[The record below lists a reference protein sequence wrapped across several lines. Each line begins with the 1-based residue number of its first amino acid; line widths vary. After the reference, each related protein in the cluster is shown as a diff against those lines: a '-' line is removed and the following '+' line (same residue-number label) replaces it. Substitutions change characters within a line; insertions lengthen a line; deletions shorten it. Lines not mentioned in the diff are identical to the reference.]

1 LIVRPD
7 LLMSRPTQFDTAGQR
22 YAAFISYNHQDRGA
36 AQWLHRA
43 LEGYHPPRGVV
54 VGDFPLAALRPI
66 FLDRAELPSSS
77 DLAASVR
84 EALTAS
90 RCLIVVCSPAA
101 AKSRWVNE
109 EVRYFKSL
117 GRAGRIFALFVAGD
131 AHHPG
136 SADDCLPPALRYRVD
151 EHGQVTSTAVPEPL
165 AADLRPNG
173 DERRT
178 AMLKIAAG
186 MLEVPL
192 DRLVQRDT
200 ARRQRRLMRLAAA
213 ALVGCL
219 AFALLSVAAVQS
231 RNEAERQRR
240 IAVQQSLTAQ
250 RTVGFLKSLFA
261 VSDPSEARGRSIT
274 AREVLDRGVKQI
286 DSQLNNEPLV
296 RAELMTTLGEVYG
309 SLGLLREGGD
319 LLERAQSITPLPDAL
334 AARQT
339 GALGDLLRQ
348 QGELEAA
355 RTTLERAQAVLA
367 HDPQLQGGDVYI
379 RVNNSLGIVYRD
391 QDKCDQARKAYRA
404 ALNASTRATPPDL
417 EGWRVA
423 IEGIAQ
429 CDMDEGDFANAEAGF
444 TTALARQL
452 AMTGEAH
459 PHTAEILSEL
469 GSVKYFQG
477 DRAGAA
483 AYYRRTLAIDRQIL
497 GEGHPD
503 MEWTANNLARV
514 LLEQRKFAEAR
525 ALLEASLQSFAQH
538 VVDTDPKLTF
548 VLANLALI
556 EMQTQHYPA
565 ARAYFDRALQNAI
578 LNKHRLH
585 GPILTD
591 LADLDCRTGEVDA
604 GLARLEAARP
614 IVAARY
620 PEDAWRLAHLD
631 NVRAG
636 CLTRARRY
644 SEAEPLIASSMPVLL
659 QKWPVDTLYGFDGLE
674 RSMALFRLTGNQAQL
689 QHYRVLAENR
699 TVKAQLK

>member
-1 LIVRPD
+1 
-7 LLMSRPTQFDTAGQR
+7 MSRPIQFANSELR
-22 YAAFISYNHQDRGA
+22 YAAFISYNHRDRAA

-43 LEGYHPPRGVV
+43 LESYHPPKNLV
-54 VGDFPLAALRPI
+54 VGDSPQVALHPI

-84 EALTAS
+84 EALTGS

-117 GRAGRIFALFVAGD
+117 GRAERIFALFVAGD

-136 SADDCLPPALRYRVD
+136 SPEDCLPPALRYLVNERG
-151 EHGQVTSTAVPEPL
+151 EITTTALPEPL
-165 AADLRPNG
+165 AADIRPGG

-186 MLEVPL
+186 MLAVPL
-192 DRLVQRDT
+192 DRLVQRDS
-200 ARRQRRLMRLAAA
+200 ARRQRRLMQLASA
-213 ALVGCL
+213 ALFGCL
-219 AFALLSVAAVQS
+219 AFALLSVVAVKS

-334 AARQT
+334 AARQS

-348 QGELEAA
+348 QGDLEAA
-355 RTTLERAQAVLA
+355 RRTLERALAVLA
-367 HDPQLQGGDVYI
+367 HDPQLHDGDVYI

-391 QDKCDQARKAYRA
+391 QDKCEQARKAYRA
-404 ALNASTRATPPDL
+404 ALDAATRATPADQ

-423 IEGIAQ
+423 VEGIAQ
-429 CDMDEGDFANAEAGF
+429 CDMDDGDFGNAEAGF
-444 TTALARQL
+444 TRALERQL
-452 AMTGEAH
+452 AMTGEVH

-477 DRAGAA
+477 DRASAA
-483 AYYRRTLAIDRQIL
+483 AYYRRTLAIDKQIL

-525 ALLEASLQSFAQH
+525 VLLEASLQSFSQR
-538 VVDTDPKLTF
+538 VLDTDPKLTF

-591 LADLDCRTGEVDA
+591 LADLECRTGTVDA
-604 GLARLEAARP
+604 GLARLDTARP
-614 IVAARY
+614 IVAERY
-620 PEDAWRLAHLD
+620 PDDAWRLAHLD

-636 CLTRARRY
+636 CLTRAKRF

-659 QKWPVDTLYGFDGLE
+659 KKWPADTLYGYDGLE
-674 RSMALFRLTGNQAQL
+674 RSMALFRQTGNQSQL
-689 QHYRVLAENR
+689 QHYRLLAENR
-699 TVKAQLK
+699 TAKTQLK